1 MKQDALEFYA
11 TAAPGTEGVLRAE
24 LQDLGFRSARLNS
37 GGIPFF
43 GTLEDGW
50 KCCLHSRISQRV
62 MLVLGRFPARSLDQL
77 YEGATAL
84 AWENYLTPAQEIACA
99 AYAHPSC
106 GENPDFVAV
115 RLKDA
120 IVDRQRRLFHGERSM
135 VSRTDPDVRAFVYW
149 GRERATVYLDLSG
162 DPLFKRGYRVAGG
175 EAPLKETLAAAILR
189 LTDWDG
195 QAPLLDP
202 MCGSGTLLVEGA
214 MWAANIAP
222 GIFRKRFG
230 FERWANFGAVQAD
243 RMRELRGDARRR
255 ATGQLP
261 KITGC
266 DLDPRVLELAEQ
278 NARGAG
284 LAGKISF
291 RPIRLRDLQSDG
303 QRRLVV
309 TNPPYGVRLDGDN
322 RLYQEFGN
330 AVARLKNCRVAVL
343 AGSPQCVR
351 CIPLRPVERFPLKN
365 GNLDCQLT
373 IYEV

>member
-11 TAAPGTEGVLRAE
+11 TAAPGTEGVLREE

-77 YEGATAL
+77 YEGASAL
-84 AWENYLTPAQEIACA
+84 CWENYLTPAQEIACG

-162 DPLFKRGYRVAGG
+162 EPLFKRGYRVSGG

-243 RMRELRGDARRR
+243 RMRELRGEARRK

-343 AGSPQCVR
+343 AGAPQCVR

-365 GNLDCQLT
+365 GNIDCQLT

>member
-1 MKQDALEFYA
+1 
-11 TAAPGTEGVLRAE
+11 
-24 LQDLGFRSARLNS
+24 
-37 GGIPFF
+37 
-43 GTLEDGW
+43 
-50 KCCLHSRISQRV
+50 
-62 MLVLGRFPARSLDQL
+62 
-77 YEGATAL
+77 
-84 AWENYLTPAQEIACA
+84 
-99 AYAHPSC
+99 
-106 GENPDFVAV
+106 
-115 RLKDA
+115 
-120 IVDRQRRLFHGERSM
+120 
-135 VSRTDPDVRAFVYW
+135 
-149 GRERATVYLDLSG
+149 
-162 DPLFKRGYRVAGG
+162 
-175 EAPLKETLAAAILR
+175 
-189 LTDWDG
+189 
-195 QAPLLDP
+195 
-202 MCGSGTLLVEGA
+202 

-243 RMRELRGDARRR
+243 RMRELRGEARRK

-343 AGSPQCVR
+343 AGAPQCVR

-365 GNLDCQLT
+365 GNIDCQLT